1 MAGKVCFTGVIFSE
15 VDRNVTDVSNI
26 CSCCVASGKL
36 CQGSLGIISEQI
48 TFLVIAWQAF
58 SFFFSRN
65 VLDDSTT
72 AVVVL
77 DWVFQ
82 VWMYIL
88 SQDSMEHSRMF
99 PRRHSTV
106 PRMAVKPFMGN
117 RRIISKTPSWPRC
130 SRDFFIFLGLH
141 SFSAFLTIC
150 HSKRLTILPN
160 IHLFMLTFTHR
171 RRCQPREATASSS
184 GAVRVRFLAQGHPD
198 TRTSNLPVTCQPA
211 LPPEPH
217 VARIQAIRWIFLI
230 STNSDSVI
238 IPYRILKQISSSFR
252 LSETTLNM
260 LHKYKRFTSRPV
272 IGSLPLLHQQRW
284 FLA

>member
-1 MAGKVCFTGVIFSE
+1 
-15 VDRNVTDVSNI
+15 
-26 CSCCVASGKL
+26 
-36 CQGSLGIISEQI
+36 
-48 TFLVIAWQAF
+48 
-58 SFFFSRN
+58 
-65 VLDDSTT
+65 
-72 AVVVL
+72 
-77 DWVFQ
+77 
-82 VWMYIL
+82 
-88 SQDSMEHSRMF
+88 MEHSRMF

-171 RRCQPREATASSS
+171 RRCQPRRATASSS

-230 STNSDSVI
+230 STNSHSVI

-252 LSETTLNM
+252 LSETTFNDQTHLEPVPFSSEVTLNM